1 MRIGICDDEQKE
13 LQHLQT
19 LVKEF
24 DSYTDV
30 SLFSSAESLLE
41 GIKNQKL
48 DIVLLD
54 IEMDGINGFDA
65 ARILIN
71 FDSPPLIIFVTNS
84 ADYTIQG
91 YEVAFRYIPKPVD
104 YTYLANVL
112 TAAIARITSQSI
124 TINADGC
131 SYVLQVKD
139 IVYFE
144 TLGHHLKVC
153 LKKDTL
159 QCRMKIRDII
169 PQLPG
174 NTFSSPHK
182 SFLVNLNYVKAVGNT
197 EISLTC
203 GGQLPLSRRYKQ
215 EFEQALFRFVRR

>member
-24 DSYTDV
+24 DSFADV
-30 SLFSSAESLLE
+30 FLFSSAESLLDS
-41 GIKNQKL
+41 IRNQNL

-54 IEMDGINGFDA
+54 IEMDGMNGFDA
-65 ARILIN
+65 ARHLIN
-71 FDSPPLIIFVTNS
+71 IENPPLIIFITNS

-91 YEVAFRYIPKPVD
+91 YEVAFRYLPKPVD
-104 YTYLANVL
+104 YTYLENAL
-112 TAAIARITSQSI
+112 TAAVARVSSQSI
-124 TINADGC
+124 TVNADGC

-139 IVYFE
+139 IIYFE
-144 TLGHHLKVC
+144 TLGHYLKVC
-153 LKKDTL
+153 SKMDTL

-174 NTFSSPHK
+174 NAFASPHK
-182 SFLVNLNYVKAVGNT
+182 SYLVNLNYVRAVGNA
-197 EISLTC
+197 EILLTY
-203 GGQLPLSRRYKQ
+203 GGQLPLSRRYKHD
-215 EFEQALFRFVRR
+215 FERALFRFVGR